1 MATES
6 PENDTVETVQPIL
19 EETTNIEPKDTPGVN
34 LCDKFTGIL
43 DHEKVQLLIQTQKH
57 M

>member
-1 MATES
+1 MATEG